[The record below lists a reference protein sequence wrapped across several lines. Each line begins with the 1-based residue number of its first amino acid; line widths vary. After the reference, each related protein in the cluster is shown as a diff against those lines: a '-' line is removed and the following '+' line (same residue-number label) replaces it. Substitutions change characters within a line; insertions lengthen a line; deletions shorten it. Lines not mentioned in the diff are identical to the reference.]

1 MLHWYYFMKR
11 QWCVDSTNLSETWN
25 LQIGQFQNDMHVGH
39 GRLFLRPQ
47 ATIIYNFHKN
57 QQIKVKELMSQ
68 KLILQYPFNSM
79 FKYEIFFVNFLKYP
93 PCKFLH
99 EQHGGCNMW
108 SRSVAF
114 RSIKDDMVFVRL
126 CCWSLV
132 FYVLFLTILY
142 LFAMAF

>member
-1 MLHWYYFMKR
+1 MKR

-57 QQIKVKELMSQ
+57 QQIKVEELMSQ

-79 FKYEIFFVNFLKYP
+79 FKYETFSLTSFSTHHVNTYMS
-93 PCKFLH
+93 
-99 EQHGGCNMW
+99 NM
-108 SRSVAF
+108 VGATCGAE
-114 RSIKDDMVFVRL
+114 V
-126 CCWSLV
+126 
-132 FYVLFLTILY
+132 
-142 LFAMAF
+142 